1 MSSSPPSTYYS
12 QLAHK
17 EVMTNMTGLD
27 LTAKALTKM
36 TRIYYSHQVEG
47 MEKIPSNGAAILVW
61 YHGAVPIDYIALVS
75 RLYLRDARMV
85 HSVVHRNFLSVP
97 GFDLMKKYARLMV
110 ASREDCEDLLRAG
123 EMMGVSVGGAEEA
136 MFDWNYQPTW
146 NRKGFAQVALNTG
159 KGGEADWSTLIGR
172 GPTLLRSSW
181 SRASLV
187 ILVPAISCHKEPAC
201 RISIH

>member
-1 MSSSPPSTYYS
+1 
-12 QLAHK
+12 
-17 EVMTNMTGLD
+17 MTNMTGLD

-110 ASREDCEDLLRAG
+110 ASREECEDLLRAG

-146 NRKGFAQVALNTG
+146 NRKGFAQVALNVSILVREGKQTG
-159 KGGEADWSTLIGR
+159 PL
-172 GPTLLRSSW
+172 
-181 SRASLV
+181 SLV
-187 ILVPAISCHKEPAC
+187 EDLHYCALIISILFNKEPAL
-201 RISIH
+201 RIWIFGFHPRKGPIIGALMP